1 MKKFTFI
8 ILSLFI
14 ITLVALF
21 YIKLDKGAK
30 IDSKENFIMAPQ
42 NKNELEDYLKIIFLD
57 VGQGDS
63 AFIEWPSGKQMIVD
77 CGRDS
82 KVLSQLGAVMPFYDK
97 HIDYLLVT
105 HPDLD
110 HFGGCI
116 DILQRFDVG
125 ELIYNGL
132 QKNDKAWE
140 YFWDLV
146 GQKNI
151 KKNKIDKYDIW
162 NIENTKLTFLY
173 PNKDIS
179 MDNISD
185 NDASIV
191 FILSYGQSDIMFT
204 GDAEEGL
211 EKYLVENYSEALD
224 SEVLKVSHHGS
235 GGSSIN
241 DFLNA
246 VSPEYSII
254 SAGENN
260 SYGHPSLRILRR
272 IERVGSKIFR
282 TDLLGNIAFNV
293 YENYIETAFE

>member
-21 YIKLDKGAK
+21 YIKFDKGAK
-30 IDSKENFIMAPQ
+30 IDSKENSIMAPQ
-42 NKNELEDYLKIIFLD
+42 NINELEDYLKIIFLD

-82 KVLSQLGAVMPFYDK
+82 KVLSQLGTVMPFYDK
-97 HIDYLLVT
+97 YIDYLLVT

-132 QKNDKAWE
+132 QKNDKSWE
-140 YFWDLV
+140 YFWDLA
-146 GQKNI
+146 GQKKI
-151 KKNKIDKYDIW
+151 KKKKIDKYDIW

-179 MDNISD
+179 IDNISD

-191 FILSYGQSDIMFT
+191 FILSFGQSDIMFT

-235 GGSSIN
+235 GGSSIK
-241 DFLNA
+241 DFLNK
-246 VSPEYSII
+246 VTPDYSVI

-260 SYGHPSLRILRR
+260 SYGHPSLRIVRR

-293 YENYIETAFE
+293 YENYIEPAFE

>member
-42 NKNELEDYLKIIFLD
+42 NINELEDYLKIIFLD

-82 KVLSQLGAVMPFYDK
+82 KVLSQLGTVMPFYDK
-97 HIDYLLVT
+97 YIDYLLVT

-132 QKNDKAWE
+132 QKNDKSWE

-146 GQKNI
+146 GQKKI
-151 KKNKIDKYDIW
+151 KKKKIDKYDIW

-179 MDNISD
+179 IDNISD

-191 FILSYGQSDIMFT
+191 FILSFGQSDIMFT

-241 DFLNA
+241 DFLNK
-246 VSPEYSII
+246 VTPEYSVI

-293 YENYIETAFE
+293 YENYIEPVFE